1 MLDELACLSR
11 DLLVMKTAGNA
22 GISMLSGVASDQEVL
37 QLTKALSSSELVR
50 MMNLLQSCMQSFT
63 RSASRRMDAELCI
76 LEMCQPELNLDAKA
90 LNARL
95 TRLEEQIK
103 SGMFVQAAAPN
114 QATKAAP
121 PEDILDD
128 ERPPLPDDADAPPEE
143 EQPAPMVDQTPIG
156 FWSELVGSVRRELKP
171 PAFGFFTTSPTAPVQ
186 GALVKDTLELR
197 CSNKFIAETINKP
210 DVLEVVG
217 RKASAQLGRPIRVN
231 VVDLSAKPAG
241 NPKMQELLNFGRAHS
256 DIVKIKE

>member
-22 GISMLSGVASDQEVL
+22 GITMLSGVASDQEVVE
-37 QLTKALSSSELVR
+37 LTKALSSSELVR

-103 SGMFVQAAAPN
+103 SGMFVQTAAPAPK
-114 QATKAAP
+114 QKAAP
-121 PEDILDD
+121 PEDILDE

-143 EQPAPMVDQTPIG
+143 ESVAPMTDQMPIG
-156 FWSELVGSVRRELKP
+156 FWSELVAAVRRELKP
-171 PAFGFFTTSPTAPVQ
+171 PAFGFFTTSPNAPVQ
-186 GALVKDTLELR
+186 GAMVADKLELR

-210 DVLEVVG
+210 DVLEVVA
-217 RKASAQLGRPIRVN
+217 RKASAQLGRPTRVA
-231 VVDLSAKPAG
+231 VVDLSSKPAANG
-241 NPKMQELLNFGRAHS
+241 KMQELLNFGRSHT